1 MGRGSREDVRQ
12 GKHHVQKAGITLEG
26 FEEAVGFPG
35 GSDSKG
41 AACSAGHLVS
51 IPGFGKIPWRREW
64 LPTSIFL
71 PGEFYGQRSLMGYN
85 PCGLKESDTT

>member
-1 MGRGSREDVRQ
+1 M
-12 GKHHVQKAGITLEG
+12 QKAGITLEG
-26 FEEAVGFPG
+26 FEEALGFPG

-41 AACSAGHLVS
+41 TACSAGHLVS

-71 PGEFYGQRSLMGYN
+71 PGEFCGQRSLEG
-85 PCGLKESDTT
+85 

>member
-1 MGRGSREDVRQ
+1 M
-12 GKHHVQKAGITLEG
+12 QKAGITLEG
-26 FEEAVGFPG
+26 FEEALGFPG